1 MFALTLFRSQGS
13 GTALSLPDKALP
25 DEGTSPGTQDHN
37 RKGPF
42 EERFSAFLISY
53 EAL

>member
-1 MFALTLFRSQGS
+1 MMFGFD
-13 GTALSLPDKALP
+13 SLPATGLGIVWAP
-25 DEGTSPGTQDHN
+25 PGEGISPGMQAHN

-42 EERFSAFLISY
+42 EERFSAFLIIY